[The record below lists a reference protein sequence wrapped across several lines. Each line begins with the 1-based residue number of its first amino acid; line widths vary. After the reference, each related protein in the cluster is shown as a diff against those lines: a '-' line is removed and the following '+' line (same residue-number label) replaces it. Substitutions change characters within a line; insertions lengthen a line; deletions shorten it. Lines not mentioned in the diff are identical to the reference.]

1 MSASNDL
8 ISVLDQLHEGVE
20 RLATGGADTLTSDV
34 LSRLVADTAVL
45 YAAAAHTAGYLPRI
59 EAAGYSSTDAV
70 VLISALMESQN
81 LNTFD
86 LALWLSRIPS
96 IEGVRS

>member
-8 ISVLDQLHEGVE
+8 ISALARLHEGVE
-20 RLATGGADTLTSDV
+20 RLATGGADTLTSEA
-34 LSRLVADTAVL
+34 LSRLVADTATL
-45 YAAAAHTAGYLPRI
+45 YAAAAHAAGYLPTI
-59 EAAGYSSTDAV
+59 EADGYSSTDAV

>member
-1 MSASNDL
+1 MSASENL
-8 ISVLDQLHEGVE
+8 IDALDQLHEGVE
-20 RLATGGADTLTSDV
+20 RLACGGVDTLTSQA
-34 LSRLVADTAVL
+34 LSRLVADTATL
-45 YAAAAHTAGYLPRI
+45 YAAAAQSAGYLPALDA
-59 EAAGYSSTDAV
+59 EGYSSTDAV

-96 IEGVRS
+96 RAGVRS